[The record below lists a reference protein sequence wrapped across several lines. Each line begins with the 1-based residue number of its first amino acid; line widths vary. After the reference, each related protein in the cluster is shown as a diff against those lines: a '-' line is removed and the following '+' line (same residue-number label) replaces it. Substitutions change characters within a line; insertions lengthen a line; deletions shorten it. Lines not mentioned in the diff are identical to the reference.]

1 MAIADR
7 VERKTEVP
15 VRDSSLHV
23 IEPTPVRAAAK
34 WCMACGIFLF
44 VIGVYGLTSPGRI
57 DMVDGQIRFDVAYNW
72 LATGRPVVTDQWIGP
87 LMGVPGRDGQRYS
100 FYGAPAS
107 IFAMPLV
114 RAGIRAD
121 AHDVQLSRFLFSLTS
136 SIFGAAIAPLLF
148 LFYLELG
155 ATLRRALAWT
165 MVSSFATYV
174 WAISSST
181 FDNAQHAFFALAA
194 VYFAFLSGR
203 RKSAAYALMGGLM
216 AAVLFLY
223 QEYFLLI
230 IPILALPTLGW
241 KSLSAYAPE
250 PKGKPKKI
258 ISQAVSA
265 VQGTFKAAVAL
276 VRSAWEGP
284 GESRSSCLRYCLFFA
299 VVTVGIALSMAYNDL
314 RFGSW
319 FDDGK
324 ITKAYPPLFGN
335 PLAGLS
341 TLLISPGKSVFLYS
355 PTLVLGIL
363 GIRQLWRR
371 APELA
376 TAVVMASVT
385 LVLFIS
391 LIACAGGDWCW
402 GPRYLTPLLPLWA
415 LAFPFIPEFKFKR
428 GLVFAIVLLGF
439 VVQGLALSVENQRY
453 FFEQGLNDF
462 FWAEDPWFYMKHSA
476 LFTRVGE
483 VASLGEGVP
492 STAQVFNS
500 VPQRNWTTYSLLG
513 PPPNVSRSLAPR
525 WIRNFQIFFLPRPWP
540 LWMSA
545 LPTAM
550 RPVDVETWLVGL
562 FSVIGAGAGLCLVG
576 FRLTAWGNG

>member
-1 MAIADR
+1 MAIAHS
-7 VERKTEVP
+7 VERRSEP
-15 VRDSSLHV
+15 PLGDSSWQL
-23 IEPTPVRAAAK
+23 IAPKPLQAAAK
-34 WCMACGIFLF
+34 WWIASGIFLL
-44 VIGVYGLTSPGRI
+44 VVGIYGLSGPGRI

-72 LATGRPVVTDQWIGP
+72 LATGRPVVTDDWIGP
-87 LMGVPGRDGQRYS
+87 LMGVPGRDGHRYS

-107 IFAMPLV
+107 VFGMPLV
-114 RAGIRAD
+114 WAGIHSG
-121 AHDVQLSRFLFSLTS
+121 AHDVQLSQFLFSLTS
-136 SIFGAAIAPLLF
+136 SLFGAAIAPLLF

-155 ATLRRALAWT
+155 ATVRRAFAWT

-194 VYFAFLSGR
+194 VYFGFLSGR
-203 RKSAAYALMGGLM
+203 RKSAAYAVLGGLM

-230 IPILALPTLGW
+230 IPIFALPTLGW
-241 KSLSAYAPE
+241 KSLVITDPE
-250 PKGKPKKI
+250 VKGKPTI
-258 ISQAVSA
+258 IVSQVVSA
-265 VQGTFKAAVAL
+265 VQRTFRAALTL

-284 GESRSSCLRYCLFFA
+284 GESRSACLRYCLFLA
-299 VVTVGIALSMAYNDL
+299 VVGVGVALSLAYNDL

-319 FDDGK
+319 FSNGK

-376 TAVVMASVT
+376 TTVVMASLT

-415 LAFPFIPEFKFKR
+415 LAFPFLPDFKLKR
-428 GLVFAIVLLGF
+428 GLVFAIVLLGIA
-439 VVQGLALSVENQRY
+439 VQGLALSVENQRF

-462 FWAEDPWFYMKHSA
+462 FWAEDPWFYMKQSA

-483 VASLGEGVP
+483 VATLGEGVP
-492 STAQVFNS
+492 PTARAFNS
-500 VPQRNWTTYSLLG
+500 VPRRDWVTYSLLG
-513 PPPNVSRSLAPR
+513 PPPNVSRDLAPQ
-525 WIRNFQIFFLPRPWP
+525 WIRNYKIFFLPRPWP
-540 LWMSA
+540 LWMST

-550 RPVDVETWLVGL
+550 RPIDVETWLVGL
-562 FSVIGAGAGLCLVG
+562 LSIIATGAGACFVG
-576 FRLTAWGNG
+576 FRLAARKA